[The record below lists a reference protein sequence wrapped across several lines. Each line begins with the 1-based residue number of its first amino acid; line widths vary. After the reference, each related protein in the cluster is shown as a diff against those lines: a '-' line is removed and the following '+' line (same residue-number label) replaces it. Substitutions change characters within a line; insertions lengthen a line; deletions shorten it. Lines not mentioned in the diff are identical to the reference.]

1 MNGQQEP
8 GMNMGASIP
17 PPDLNGAQSL
27 LSLTADPKAA
37 QGRKS
42 TEAAKAAASVLAA
55 TNV

>member
-27 LSLTADPKAA
+27 LSLIADPKAA

-42 TEAAKAAASVLAA
+42 TEAAKAVASVLAA